1 MTLMLKIFKAGMLPA
16 LAMALMLSLACGRS
30 EAAGKALVVYFS
42 WSGNTE
48 ALAQEIQAQTGA
60 DIFRIETATPYP
72 ENYNAT
78 VDQGRAEL
86 RENARPAL
94 KQAKVENLA
103 EYDTVF
109 IGAPNWWSSIPMA
122 VATFLEA
129 NDLSG
134 KTVAQFV
141 THGGGGVANCGRDL
155 QRLCPGA
162 KFTEVLSV
170 GGSAHEA
177 LNNILAAK
185 GCTAKILAVV
195 YTPI

>member
-60 DIFRIETATPYP
+60 DVFRIETATPYP

-109 IGAPNWWSSIPMA
+109 IGAPNWWSSIPMP

-129 NDLSG
+129 NDFSG
-134 KTVAQFV
+134 KTIAEFI
-141 THGGGGVANCGRDL
+141 THGGGGEARCASDL
-155 QRLCPGA
+155 QKLCPGA
-162 KFTEVLSV
+162 KFTDTLVV
-170 GGSAHEA
+170 GGIRAARAQNEVKEW
-177 LNNILAAK
+177 LASIGFAK
-185 GCTAKILAVV
+185 
-195 YTPI
+195 

>member
-1 MTLMLKIFKAGMLPA
+1 MTFVLKFFKAGMLPA
-16 LAMALMLSLACGRS
+16 LALAIVLSFVCGS
-30 EAAGKALVVYFS
+30 CEAAGKTLVAYFS

-48 ALAQEIQAQTGA
+48 ALAKMIQAETGA
-60 DIFRIETATPYP
+60 DIFRIETAEPYP
-72 ENYNAT
+72 EDYNAT
-78 VDQGRAEL
+78 VDQGRAEQ

-94 KQAKVENLA
+94 KQAKVPNLA
-103 EYDTVF
+103 DYDTVF
-109 IGAPNWWSSIPMA
+109 IGVPNWWSSIPMP

-141 THGGGGVANCGRDL
+141 THGGGGVANCDRDL

-170 GGSAHEA
+170 GGSSARGAKEEVTEW
-177 LNNILAAK
+177 LAAI
-185 GCTAKILAVV
+185 GFAK
-195 YTPI
+195 

>member
-109 IGAPNWWSSIPMA
+109 IGAPNWWSSIPMP

-162 KFTEVLSV
+162 KYTEVLSV
-170 GGSAHEA
+170 GGSSARGAKEEVTEW
-177 LNNILAAK
+177 LAAI
-185 GCTAKILAVV
+185 GFAK
-195 YTPI
+195 

>member
-1 MTLMLKIFKAGMLPA
+1 MKLMLKIFRAGMLPA
-16 LAMALMLSLACGRS
+16 LAMGLMLSLACGRS

-60 DIFRIETATPYP
+60 DIFRIETAEPYP

-86 RENARPAL
+86 RDNARPAL

-109 IGAPNWWSSIPMA
+109 IGAPNWWNSIPMP

-134 KTVAQFV
+134 KTVAQFL

-155 QRLCPGA
+155 QKLCSGA
-162 KFTEVLSV
+162 KFTEILSI
-170 GGSAHEA
+170 GGSSARGAKAEVTEW
-177 LNNILAAK
+177 LAAI
-185 GCTAKILAVV
+185 GFAK
-195 YTPI
+195 

>member
-1 MTLMLKIFKAGMLPA
+1 MTLMMKIFKAGMLPA

-94 KQAKVENLA
+94 K
-103 EYDTVF
+103 
-109 IGAPNWWSSIPMA
+109 
-122 VATFLEA
+122 
-129 NDLSG
+129 
-134 KTVAQFV
+134 
-141 THGGGGVANCGRDL
+141 
-155 QRLCPGA
+155 
-162 KFTEVLSV
+162 
-170 GGSAHEA
+170 
-177 LNNILAAK
+177 
-185 GCTAKILAVV
+185 
-195 YTPI
+195 

>member
-109 IGAPNWWSSIPMA
+109 IGAPNWWNSIPMP

-129 NDLSG
+129 NGLSG
-134 KTVAQFV
+134 KTVAQFL

-155 QRLCPGA
+155 QKLCSGA
-162 KFTEVLSV
+162 KFTEILSI
-170 GGSAHEA
+170 GGSSARGAKAEVTEW
-177 LNNILAAK
+177 LAAI
-185 GCTAKILAVV
+185 GFAK
-195 YTPI
+195 

>member
-1 MTLMLKIFKAGMLPA
+1 MTLMMKIFKAGMLPA

-109 IGAPNWWSSIPMA
+109 IARRIGGARYRCPSRPSSKR
-122 VATFLEA
+122 T
-129 NDLSG
+129 
-134 KTVAQFV
+134 T
-141 THGGGGVANCGRDL
+141 
-155 QRLCPGA
+155 
-162 KFTEVLSV
+162 
-170 GGSAHEA
+170 
-177 LNNILAAK
+177 
-185 GCTAKILAVV
+185 
-195 YTPI
+195 